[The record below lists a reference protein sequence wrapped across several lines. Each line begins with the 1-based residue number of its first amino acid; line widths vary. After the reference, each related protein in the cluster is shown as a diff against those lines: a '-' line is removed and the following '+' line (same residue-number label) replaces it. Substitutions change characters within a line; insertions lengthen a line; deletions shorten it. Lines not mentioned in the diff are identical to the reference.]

1 MNFAVVLVAVLLVG
15 VSCAIYARLF
25 RFVYATHG
33 GKVGTEQLTW
43 VDVVFA
49 TGLVL
54 YVVIQTFAHLG
65 TTSPPSPAQFSGE
78 QLILATLVSWAL
90 ILGPILI
97 SLRVRGV
104 RVGHLFGFDRLPILR
119 AVAWGVG
126 LLFTALP
133 LVFGSSEMVSQ
144 WLKSPT
150 GDESQEIIQ
159 IFRDSTQTGQRVSI
173 ILLAVVIAPVA
184 EELVFR
190 GYLYTVL
197 KRFFGALPSLVF
209 SGVLFGLVHVNVP
222 ALVPLFL
229 LACTFTIAYEVTGS
243 LFVPMAM
250 HAVFNAINLVAVLLF
265 PHDVS

>member
-1 MNFAVVLVAVLLVG
+1 MSFPVVLVAMILVA
-15 VSCAIYARLF
+15 VSVAIYLRLF

-33 GKVGTEQLTW
+33 GKVATEQVTW
-43 VDVVFA
+43 IDIVFA
-49 TGLVL
+49 TALVF
-54 YVVIQTFAHLG
+54 YVVFQSFAHLG
-65 TTSPPSPAQFSGE
+65 TTAPPNVAQFSGE
-78 QLILATLVSWAL
+78 QLILATLASWGL

-97 SLRVRGV
+97 SLRVRGI
-104 RVGHLFGFDRLPILR
+104 RVGQLFGFDQLPILR

-133 LVFGSSEMVSQ
+133 LVFGSSELVTQ
-144 WLKSPT
+144 WMRNRS
-150 GDESQEIIQ
+150 GQDAQEIIQ
-159 IFRDSTQTGQRVSI
+159 IFRDSTQTGQRVAI

-209 SGVLFGLVHVNVP
+209 NGVLFGLVHVNAP

-229 LACTFTIAYEVTGS
+229 LGCAFTIAYEVTGS

-250 HAVFNAINLVAVLLF
+250 HALFNAINLVAVLLF